1 MVKSTDKLVYK
12 NANGESI
19 EFSYFSPYTP
29 TEFIENL
36 DSDITTTKNYQQD
49 GETYVSDSLE
59 PRELVINGSFK
70 LSKTNSVLERKL
82 KRTLNPKLDGV
93 LTLQSADYTRQ
104 IDVRPL
110 SMPDIRNKGRRG
122 IFSIELVAHD
132 PFWQEAERMEFLALL
147 EPLLHFPLV
156 IPQGGMMFGLRS
168 SILQTEFE
176 NLGDVETGFR
186 VVFRARGTVINP
198 EVWNVLT
205 GERLRILYEMEK
217 DDVIEVLSYPG
228 RKQVLINGEKT
239 FQHLDRLNSTFFNLA
254 VGKNVMG
261 YQADENTINLDVIV
275 YYSPAYL

>member
-1 MVKSTDKLVYK
+1 MKSTDKLVYK